1 MPQMTSLS
9 CATKEDL
16 LGLIKRLC
24 LAHPE
29 IRGDVKDFVPNM
41 NIDQMVR
48 EIEAAARKIETKLPY
63 DRYGRGNHDTY
74 AYNRVKSFIS
84 SFAKVT
90 TDRLKAIEKSAQ
102 SDKAIELLERIKET
116 VDEVHEF
123 HDPSH
128 NAGKK
133 RAQAAFAKVA
143 RKFEIEFEGDDDGDD
158 LLEASMER

>member
-1 MPQMTSLS
+1 MTSLG

-16 LGLIKRLC
+16 LGFIKRLC

-29 IRGDVKDFVPNM
+29 IRDEVKSFVPNL
-41 NIDQMVR
+41 NIDLMVR
-48 EIEAAARKIETKLPY
+48 DIQAAARKIETKLPY
-63 DRYGRGNHDTY
+63 DRYGRGNHDRY

-84 SFAKVT
+84 SFAKVAIEH
-90 TDRLKAIEKSAQ
+90 LKVVEKSAQ
-102 SDKAIELLERIKET
+102 SDKATELLERIKET

-133 RAQAAFAKVA
+133 RVQAAFAKVA
-143 RKFEIEFEGDDDGDD
+143 EKFGLQFDEVEDVDG
-158 LLEASMER
+158 LRS